1 VSVDVHG
8 CGMQLKISKEQ
19 SSQCIGILNFVY
31 LKDSGS
37 LQLFREQIFGL
48 YFRSY
53 TSMKRLIETHVI
65 DLIYMFRFIL

>member
-8 CGMQLKISKEQ
+8 SGMQLKISKEQ

-37 LQLFREQIFGL
+37 LQLFREQTL
-48 YFRSY
+48 
-53 TSMKRLIETHVI
+53 EATH
-65 DLIYMFRFIL
+65 L